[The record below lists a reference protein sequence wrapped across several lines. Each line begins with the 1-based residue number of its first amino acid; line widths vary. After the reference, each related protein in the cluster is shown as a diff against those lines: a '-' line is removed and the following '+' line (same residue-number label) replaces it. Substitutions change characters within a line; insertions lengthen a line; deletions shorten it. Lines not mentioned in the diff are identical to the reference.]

1 MPWHGKLTSKNEARC
16 CAASRLPRPPPES
29 CTRSHHRGDCQR
41 LQAASF
47 NAPRLHDGKRP
58 SADMQTVDMIKRQ
71 FNDAALADVAVSS
84 SDTEKQRSKKKKKRR
99 NFSAL
104 TRFTWTASHWF
115 FLPLTHL
122 HVRSGPKTKQ
132 IRAHFL
138 DVCWQT
144 TWSNDCLCLV
154 YFLTSRWPP
163 LSLPARLVASGCLFW
178 QRNTFIRFQTSSE
191 SVWVDFHAVVGW
203 IKE

>member
-1 MPWHGKLTSKNEARC
+1 MPWHAKLTSKNEARC

-84 SDTEKQRSKKKKKRR
+84 SDTEKQRSKKKKKGETFLHWHVLPELPVID
-99 NFSAL
+99 FSDPP
-104 TRFTWTASHWF
+104 TCSI
-115 FLPLTHL
+115 
-122 HVRSGPKTKQ
+122 GPKNKTDKGP
-132 IRAHFL
+132 F
-138 DVCWQT
+138 
-144 TWSNDCLCLV
+144 
-154 YFLTSRWPP
+154 P
-163 LSLPARLVASGCLFW
+163 GCLLANYLIEWLLVFSVFPDL
-178 QRNTFIRFQTSSE
+178 TMATLVTSGS
-191 SVWVDFHAVVGW
+191 SRRLRVPFLATKY
-203 IKE
+203 IY